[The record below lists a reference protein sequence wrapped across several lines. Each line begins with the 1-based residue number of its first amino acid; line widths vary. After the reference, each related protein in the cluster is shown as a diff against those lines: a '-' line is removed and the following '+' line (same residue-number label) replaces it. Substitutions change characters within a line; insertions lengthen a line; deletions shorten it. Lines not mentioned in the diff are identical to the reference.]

1 MRNSKPG
8 LGDLKRLQKE
18 SAIASQRNEAERHD
32 QGLRAAQDLKARQS
46 DALLF
51 ARVVQAVQPL
61 GSSGRIL
68 HAPRA
73 SQNHED
79 ARARIAQRREQAI
92 GETARASAAVSDLA
106 GRPQEPGSDLA
117 FAAPGVGPDTLRRL
131 QQAFW
136 PVGAQLDLHGHTAD
150 TARDALA
157 RFVEQS
163 RSCATR
169 CVRVIHGVGHGVTAA
184 PLGNPRA
191 LVSRHPGAGSS
202 AKPRRSPRTRRALRT
217 PRPPSA
223 GPP

>member
-18 SAIASQRNEAERHD
+18 SAIARQRNETERKD

-92 GETARASAAVSDLA
+92 GETARSSAAVSDLA

-169 CVRVIHGVGHGVTAA
+169 CVRVIHGVGHGSAQGQPVLKSRVAAWLSQLPGVQAFATAPPA
-184 PLGNPRA
+184 HGGR
-191 LVSRHPGAGSS
+191 GAVMVL
-202 AKPRRSPRTRRALRT
+202 LRL
-217 PRPPSA
+217 P
-223 GPP
+223 